1 MVAVQMFVIELHS
14 YRLKLKIRDIGG
26 AMQLERARIKNFRS
40 LRDVEVSFGAHT
52 AFIGGNGAG
61 KSSILKAIEKFYS
74 TSKNC
79 DADDFFGRDQEQPI
93 EIELTFHQLSDQ
105 EAASFEG
112 RVRDGKLV
120 VTRIFDGSAS
130 SGRYHGVVPQIR
142 DFATIRS
149 LSAAAKRTAY
159 NALREGDPLYAALP
173 NASTAAA
180 VDQALLDW
188 EAAHPEHLI
197 PLPDDGQFFGFQN
210 NSRGKLQSHTSF
222 VFIPAVRE
230 ASADAADGKTS
241 VIGKLLELL
250 VRSQILQRAD
260 VQAFKA
266 QVTEAYQA
274 LVSAENMPELGTL
287 AGALSA
293 DLQGLYQDAEV
304 TLNWREVGEM
314 PVPLPMADV
323 FLKDD
328 GFGGPVDRQGHGL
341 QRAFIFTL
349 LQHLAR
355 TTAPEVGGEGA
366 GNAGGN
372 AVGDNAAA
380 AQAPTLILAIEEPE
394 LYQHPTKQRH
404 FAEVLRGLSSGTLPG
419 AQGHTQIIFGSHSP
433 MFISMGKAEEI
444 RLTRRSACN
453 DSEFKQCSLQSLD
466 LSLVAHKLERGWDKP
481 AGSYNAQTLM
491 PRLHILGSEL
501 AEGFFA
507 NGVILVEGRSDKA
520 ALTATARMLGVN
532 FEAAGI
538 AILSAEGKSNLD
550 RPYVIFREL
559 GIPTFLLWDC
569 DHHLPEAKRKP
580 ATDLALSK
588 LAKPDQVF
596 DAAPTDD
603 YVSDCYAHFGNAL
616 EHRLKQDITPEI
628 HAACLAA
635 ACEPFGV
642 EPNNDT
648 QKIPEV
654 VYQTLLRAQEQGRES
669 DMLKNVVRAMWR
681 FFHNEDLPDP
691 LQAQP
696 PVLVA

>member
-1 MVAVQMFVIELHS
+1 
-14 YRLKLKIRDIGG
+14 
-26 AMQLERARIKNFRS
+26 MQLERARIKNFRS
-40 LRDVEVSFGAHT
+40 LRDIEVGFGAHT

-74 TSKNC
+74 TSKIC
-79 DADDFFGRDQEQPI
+79 DADDFFGRDQGQPI

-120 VTRIFDGSAS
+120 VTRIFDGGAS
-130 SGRYHGVVPQIR
+130 SGRYHGAVPQIP
-142 DFATIRS
+142 DFVAIRS
-149 LSAAAKRTAY
+149 QSAATPKRAAY
-159 NALREGDPLYAALP
+159 NALRENNPLYADLP
-173 NASTAAA
+173 NAGSAAA

-188 EAAHPEHLI
+188 ETAHPAQLVL
-197 PLPDDGQFFGFQN
+197 LPDDGQFFGFQN
-210 NSRGKLQSHTSF
+210 NSRGKLQRHTSF

-250 VRSQILQRAD
+250 VRSQILQRPD

-266 QVTEAYQA
+266 QMTEAYQA
-274 LVSAENMPELGTL
+274 LVSAENMPELGTV
-287 AGALSA
+287 AGTLTA
-293 DLQGLYQDAEV
+293 DLRGLYQDAEV
-304 TLNWREVGEM
+304 ALNWREIGEM

-328 GFGGPVDRQGHGL
+328 GFGGPVDRQGNGL

-355 TTAPEVGGEGA
+355 TAVPEADDAGAGDVVGGSSDGP
-366 GNAGGN
+366 
-372 AVGDNAAA
+372 AVVAE
-380 AQAPTLILAIEEPE
+380 APTLILAIEEPE

-419 AQGHTQIIFGSHSP
+419 VQGHTQIIFGSHSP
-433 MFISMGKAEEI
+433 MFISMGKADEI
-444 RLTRRSACN
+444 RLTRRSACA
-453 DSEFKQCSLQSLD
+453 DSALKQCSLQALD
-466 LSLVAHKLERGWDKP
+466 LGIVAQKLERGWDKP
-481 AGSYNAQTLM
+481 AGSYSAQTLM
-491 PRLHILGSEL
+491 PRLHILGAEL

-520 ALTATARMLGVN
+520 ALTATARILGVN

-538 AILSAEGKSNLD
+538 AILSAEGKANLD
-550 RPYVIFREL
+550 RPYVIFHEL

-569 DHHLPEAKRKP
+569 DQNLPEAKRTP
-580 ATDLALSK
+580 AIDLALSK

-596 DAAPTDD
+596 NDAPTEDL
-603 YVSDCYAHFGNAL
+603 VSDCYAHFGKTL
-616 EHRLKQDITPEI
+616 EHRLKEDINPDI

-642 EPNNDT
+642 HPSNDT

-654 VYQTLLRAQEQGRES
+654 VIRHCCAPRS
-669 DMLKNVVRAMWR
+669 KVVRAKC
-681 FFHNEDLPDP
+681 
-691 LQAQP
+691 
-696 PVLVA
+696 

>member
-1 MVAVQMFVIELHS
+1 
-14 YRLKLKIRDIGG
+14 
-26 AMQLERARIKNFRS
+26 MQLERARIKNFRS
-40 LRDVEVSFGAHT
+40 LRDIEVGFGAHT

-74 TSKNC
+74 TSKSC
-79 DADDFFGRDQEQPI
+79 DSDDFFGRDQGQPI

-105 EAASFEG
+105 EAASFED

-120 VTRIFDGSAS
+120 ITRIFDGGGS
-130 SGRYHGVVPQIR
+130 SGRYHGVVPQIP
-142 DFATIRS
+142 DFVAIRS
-149 LSAAAKRTAY
+149 QSAATPKRAAY
-159 NALREGDPLYAALP
+159 NALRDNNPLYADLP
-173 NASTAAA
+173 NAGSAAA
-180 VDQALLDW
+180 VDQALLGW
-188 EAAHPEHLI
+188 EAAHPALLVL
-197 PLPDDGQFFGFQN
+197 LPDDGQFFGFQN
-210 NSRGKLQSHTSF
+210 NSRGKLQRHTSF

-250 VRSQILQRAD
+250 VRSQILQRPEF
-260 VQAFKA
+260 QAFKA
-266 QVTEAYQA
+266 QMTDAYQA

-287 AGALSA
+287 AGSLTA
-293 DLQGLYQDAEV
+293 DLRGLYQDAEV
-304 TLNWREVGEM
+304 ALNWREIGEM
-314 PVPLPMADV
+314 LVPLPMADV
-323 FLKDD
+323 LLKDD

-355 TTAPEVGGEGA
+355 TAAPEADDVGAGDVGGGA
-366 GNAGGN
+366 PDGP
-372 AVGDNAAA
+372 AVV

-419 AQGHTQIIFGSHSP
+419 VQGHTQIIFGSHSP
-433 MFISMGKAEEI
+433 MFISMGKADEI
-444 RLTRRSACN
+444 RLTRRSACAE
-453 DSEFKQCSLQSLD
+453 SAFKQCSLRALD
-466 LSLVAHKLERGWDKP
+466 LGIVAQKLELGWDKP
-481 AGSYNAQTLM
+481 AGSYSAQTLM
-491 PRLHILGSEL
+491 PRLHILGAEL

-538 AILSAEGKSNLD
+538 AILSAEGKANLD

-569 DHHLPEAKRKP
+569 DQHLPEAKRTP

-588 LAKPDQVF
+588 LVLPDHVF
-596 DAAPTDD
+596 NAAPADD
-603 YVSDCYAHFGNAL
+603 LVSDCYAHFGKTL
-616 EHRLKQDITPEI
+616 EHRLKEDITPDI

-642 EPNNDT
+642 HPSNDA

-654 VYQTLLRAQEQGRES
+654 VYQTLLRAKEHGRES
-669 DMLKNVVRAMWR
+669 DMLKNLIRAMWR
-681 FFHNEDLPDP
+681 FFRDEDLPDLP
-691 LQAQP
+691 QAQA
-696 PVLVA
+696 PVVAA

>member
-1 MVAVQMFVIELHS
+1 
-14 YRLKLKIRDIGG
+14 
-26 AMQLERARIKNFRS
+26 MQLERARIKNFRS
-40 LRDVEVSFGAHT
+40 LRDIDVGFGAHT

-74 TSKNC
+74 TSKSC
-79 DADDFFGRDQEQPI
+79 DADDFFGRDQGQPI

-105 EAASFEG
+105 EAASFED

-120 VTRIFDGSAS
+120 VTRIFDGGAS
-130 SGRYHGVVPQIR
+130 SGRYHGVVPQIP
-142 DFATIRS
+142 DFVEIRS
-149 LSAAAKRTAY
+149 QSAATQKRAAY
-159 NALREGDPLYAALP
+159 NALRENNPLYVDLP
-173 NASTAAA
+173 NAGSAAA
-180 VDQALLDW
+180 VDKALLDW
-188 EAAHPEHLI
+188 EAAHPEQLV
-197 PLPDDGQFFGFQN
+197 LLLDDGQFFGFQN
-210 NSRGKLQSHTSF
+210 NSRGKLQRHTSF

-230 ASADAADGKTS
+230 AAADAADGKTS

-266 QVTEAYQA
+266 QMTEAYQA
-274 LVSAENMPELGTL
+274 LVSAKNMPELDTL
-287 AGALSA
+287 AGTLTA
-293 DLQGLYQDAEV
+293 DLRGLYQEAEV
-304 TLNWREVGEM
+304 ALNWRAIGEM
-314 PVPLPMADV
+314 SVPLPMADV

-355 TTAPEVGGEGA
+355 TAVPEADDAGA
-366 GNAGGN
+366 GNAGHGAPDDL
-372 AVGDNAAA
+372 AVV

-433 MFISMGKAEEI
+433 MFISMGKADEI
-444 RLTRRSACN
+444 RLTRRSACA
-453 DSEFKQCSLQSLD
+453 DVALKECSLQALD
-466 LSLVAHKLERGWDKP
+466 LGIVAQKLEHGWDKP
-481 AGSYNAQTLM
+481 AGSYSAQTLM
-491 PRLHILGSEL
+491 PRLHILGAEL

-538 AILSAEGKSNLD
+538 AILSAEGKANLD

-569 DHHLPEAKRKP
+569 DQHLPETKRTP
-580 ATDLALSK
+580 AIDLALSK
-588 LAKPDQVF
+588 LAKPDQEF
-596 DAAPTDD
+596 NDAPTDD
-603 YVSDCYAHFGNAL
+603 LVSDCYAHFGKTL
-616 EHRLKQDITPEI
+616 EHRLKEDITQDI
-628 HAACLAA
+628 HAACLAT

-642 EPNNDT
+642 HPSNDT

-654 VYQTLLRAQEQGRES
+654 VYQTLLRAKQQGRES
-669 DMLKNVVRAMWR
+669 DMLKNVIRAMWR
-681 FFHNEDLPDP
+681 FFRDEDLPDP
-691 LQAQP
+691 LQAQAQG
-696 PVLVA
+696 PVA